1 MTDRRKFLQFTGSL
15 AGATLAGPALA
26 QAAFPSRP
34 IAVYCAFPAGGPT
47 DLSLR
52 AFAASASRQ
61 LKQSVVVENKP
72 GAGGTLA
79 ALSLRTARPDGY
91 TLAQTPMGLFR
102 IPYMQKNP
110 TFDPINDFTYV
121 ANLTGYTFGL
131 VVRSD
136 SPFKSVKDFVDY
148 AKANPGQLTYG
159 STGIGTSPHLAVEEF
174 ASRAGIQLNHIPYK
188 GSAELMQGLLGGQ
201 LMSVSDSTGFAP
213 FVESGRM
220 RILATY
226 GSKRTKRWPDIP
238 TLNELGYETVSDSPF
253 GVGGPKGM
261 DPKAIAVLEE
271 TFRKATEDPKVIET
285 LERYDQP
292 VMYMN
297 SADYTA
303 WAKKTL
309 AAEKATIER
318 LGLTGTI

>member
-1 MTDRRKFLQFTGSL
+1 MIDRRRFLKLTGTVAGASL
-15 AGATLAGPALA
+15 ASPVLA
-26 QAAFPSRP
+26 QPAFPSRA
-34 IAVYCAFPAGGPT
+34 IALYCAFPAGGPT
-47 DLSLR
+47 DLSFR
-52 AFAASASRQ
+52 AFAESVARE
-61 LKQSVVVENKP
+61 LKQAVVVENKP

-91 TLAQTPMGLFR
+91 TLAQMPMGLFR
-102 IPYMQKNP
+102 IPYMQKNQ
-110 TFDPINDFTYV
+110 TFDPIRDFTYV
-121 ANLTGYTFGL
+121 SNLTGYTFGL

-136 SPFKSVKDFVDY
+136 SPFRTVKDFVDY
-148 AKANPGQLTYG
+148 AKAKPEQLTWG

-174 ASRAGIQLNHIPYK
+174 ASRAGIRLNHVPYK
-188 GSAELMQGLLGGQ
+188 GSAELMQGLIGGQ
-201 LMSVSDSTGFAP
+201 LMAASDSTGFAP
-213 FVESGRM
+213 FVENGRV

-253 GVGGPKGM
+253 GVGGPKAM
-261 DPKAIAVLEE
+261 DPKAVAVLEAV
-271 TFRKATEDPKVIET
+271 FRKATEDPKVIET